1 MVNEIVVKYLDA
13 DLLFSSSRSQN
24 LSQPSEDQNKA
35 KAAGLRY
42 KDRCYEE
49 IRKSIEGRFD
59 VLLNHVSGSATN
71 MTGLF
76 KASKVLKQNTGYA
89 LGQAC
94 R

>member
-1 MVNEIVVKYLDA
+1 
-13 DLLFSSSRSQN
+13 LFSSSRSQN

-59 VLLNHVSGSATN
+59 VLLNQVSGSATDV
-71 MTGLF
+71 TVLVKAF
-76 KASKVLKQNTGYA
+76 KVFKQNTDYA
-89 LGQAC
+89 LGQAF

>member
-1 MVNEIVVKYLDA
+1 MLISYSI
-13 DLLFSSSRSQN
+13 SSSRSQN

-35 KAAGLRY
+35 KTTGLRY

-59 VLLNHVSGSATN
+59 VLLNQVSGSATDV
-71 MTGLF
+71 TILF
-76 KASKVLKQNTGYA
+76 KAFKVVKQNTGHA
-89 LGQAC
+89 LGQAF